1 VKEIERIGIP
11 VVHIANMTPI
21 AEMVGSN
28 RIVKGTSI
36 VCPLGDP
43 NLSKDKEVD
52 IRRKILTEALEL
64 LQRSKQG
71 QH

>member
-1 VKEIERIGIP
+1 MKEIERIGIP

>member
-1 VKEIERIGIP
+1 MKEIERIGIP

-36 VCPLGDP
+36 VCPLGDH
-43 NLSKDKEVD
+43 NLTKDKEIDV
-52 IRRKILTEALEL
+52 RRKILTEALES
-64 LQRSKQG
+64 LQMSK
-71 QH
+71 HDHY